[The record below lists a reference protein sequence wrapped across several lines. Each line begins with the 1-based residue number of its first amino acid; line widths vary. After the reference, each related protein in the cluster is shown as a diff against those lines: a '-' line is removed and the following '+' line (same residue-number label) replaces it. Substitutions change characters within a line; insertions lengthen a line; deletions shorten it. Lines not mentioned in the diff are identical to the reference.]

1 MKETVLSIIKVIFA
15 QLVLMAVVILLASF
29 ITYKLKV
36 SDFGYKVIVMVVY
49 GIVTFIGGMIIGKV
63 KNKRKFLWGAL
74 TGGIYIGMIMIVAFA
89 IAHNGESSVVKMV
102 PALITSLAGGM
113 LGGMAGL
120 CRKNNMKKR
129 FNCIV
134 KNSLK
139 KYIHVL

>member
-15 QLVLMAVVILLASF
+15 QLVLTAVVILLASF

-63 KNKRKFLWGAL
+63 KTKEVFMGAL

-89 IAHNGESSVVKMV
+89 VAHNGESSVVKMV

-113 LGGMAGL
+113 LGGMAG
-120 CRKNNMKKR
+120 
-129 FNCIV
+129 
-134 KNSLK
+134 
-139 KYIHVL
+139 

>member
-15 QLVLMAVVILLASF
+15 QLVLTAVAILLASF

-36 SDFGYKVIVMVVY
+36 NDFGYKVIVMVVY

-102 PALITSLAGGM
+102 PALITSLIGGM
-113 LGGMAGL
+113 LGGMAG
-120 CRKNNMKKR
+120 
-129 FNCIV
+129 
-134 KNSLK
+134 
-139 KYIHVL
+139 